1 MDEEVRRMKTAM
13 SSNVLRFVIVAAV
26 CAVSL
31 AVAAEEQLRKQYSDE
46 QLIDILRNDGYRA
59 VERSDDRVITVK
71 VDGLSYV
78 LYVYD
83 DDDLQMYFGVTGYV
97 LDAEHMNEWNRAKRL
112 SRAYLD
118 DDGDPILEADLL
130 ANAGFTEEQFLEWF
144 KVFNYSALEFR
155 QFLIENDQAK

>member
-1 MDEEVRRMKTAM
+1 MTTTARRFALIVLALAM
-13 SSNVLRFVIVAAV
+13 PLAAV
-26 CAVSL
+26 AQ
-31 AVAAEEQLRKQYSDE
+31 EQLQKRYTDNE
-46 QLIDILRNDGYRA
+46 LVDILKEDGYRA
-59 VERSDDRVITVK
+59 VEISEDRVITIK
-71 VDGLSYV
+71 VDGLTYA

-97 LDAEHMNEWNRAKRL
+97 LTPEHMNEWNRNKRL

-118 DDGDPILEADLL
+118 DEGDPILEADLL

-155 QFLIENDQAK
+155 QYLIENDLGE

>member
-1 MDEEVRRMKTAM
+1 MVLVLVLAM
-13 SSNVLRFVIVAAV
+13 PLAGVAQ
-26 CAVSL
+26 
-31 AVAAEEQLRKQYSDE
+31 EQLQKRYTDDE
-46 QLIDILRNDGYRA
+46 LVDILKNDGYRA
-59 VERSDDRVITVK
+59 VEISEDRVITIK
-71 VDGLSYV
+71 VDGLTYA

-97 LDAEHMNEWNRAKRL
+97 LTPEHMNEWNRTKRL

-118 DDGDPILEADLL
+118 DENDPILEADLL

-155 QFLIENDQAK
+155 QFLIENDLSE